1 MKEVKAGVIKP
12 VDQKKMGFLKRL
24 FGAERGK
31 RRTYRMLRRELASV
45 RIDLYR
51 LRQDTI
57 SVPFAKLI
65 YEIYK
70 LTFPIK
76 QFLLLDKTGNRL
88 SPSFVEHF
96 ILHYHPPEAI
106 ETYKCFSE
114 EFIAR
119 LAEKNGL
126 SQAALQIKQLFNK
139 YLQSFDQP
147 TIEKINRA
155 YSNFL
160 YFAKFT
166 NYDFFIIVREFDET
180 LEKDNFLKK
189 PSFSPAIGPLLRE
202 ELYRLHQ
209 SLYMFTIDESIDN
222 GIEVL
227 RELKGT
233 TPLSHHS
240 LSKLKHLIE
249 EMQTNQYLSLIIRA
263 IDKRITPLPIRKP
276 NIVDIFHSF
285 TVRKEKEIMMLFNSI
300 KTKYREETISKIISQ
315 LFVENASGRIKN
327 YTELKNDQ
335 LQALNLPIFKYPIP
349 LNYCKAFLTDR
360 YKSFIARVINE
371 LIVGGMF
378 SDKNLLTSLSN
389 NYYALNDSIPMIDE
403 LDDDL
408 DIDGRIGRSLEKL
421 IQKAPKDSGM
431 TKLLEKMI
439 IEQNI
444 RAGRI
449 ITDIITNS
457 RDMAFALKRILDD
470 YKQKSQN
477 VVVNLKKIRAQKNQQ
492 FIEDLVT
499 CYRYLYLFLRLLA
512 YYVPIRAPEI
522 SKRESAKKEATENMG
537 PESPVTGNKE

>member
-1 MKEVKAGVIKP
+1 MKEVRAGAIKP
-12 VDQKKMGFLKRL
+12 VEQKKMGFFKRL

-31 RRTYRMLRRELASV
+31 RRTYRMLRKELASA

-57 SVPFAKLI
+57 SVPFVKLI

-76 QFLLLDKTGNRL
+76 QFLQLDKTGTRL

-96 ILHYHPPEAI
+96 ILRYHPRETL

-114 EFIAR
+114 EFITQ

-126 SQAALQIKQLFNK
+126 NQTVIQIKQLFTK
-139 YLQSFDQP
+139 YLQSFDQA

-160 YFAKFT
+160 HFARFS
-166 NYDFFIIVREFDET
+166 NFDFFIIVREFDET

-189 PSFSPAIGPLLRE
+189 PSFSPAIGSLLRE
-202 ELYRLHQ
+202 ELYRLHLN
-209 SLYMFTIDESIDN
+209 LYMFTMDESIDN

-227 RELKGT
+227 GELKGT

-240 LSKLKHLIE
+240 LSRLKHLIE

-263 IDKRITPLPIRKP
+263 IDKRIAPLPIRKP

-285 TVRKEKEIMMLFNSI
+285 TVRKEKEIMMLLNSI
-300 KTKYREETISKIISQ
+300 KAKYREETISTIISQ
-315 LFVENASGRIKN
+315 LFEQNISGRIKN
-327 YTELKNDQ
+327 YTDLKNDQ
-335 LQALNLPIFKYPIP
+335 LQALNLPTFKYPIP

-360 YKSFIARVINE
+360 YTPFIATVINE

-421 IQKAPKDSGM
+421 IQKVPKDSGM

-439 IEQNI
+439 FEQNI
-444 RAGRI
+444 RAGHI
-449 ITDIITNS
+449 ITGIITNS

-477 VVVNLKKIRAQKNQQ
+477 LVVNLKKIRAQKNQQ

-512 YYVPIRAPEI
+512 YYVPIKPAEP
-522 SKRESAKKEATENMG
+522 SKEKEELSKKETTDNTG
-537 PESPVTGNKE
+537 PEPR